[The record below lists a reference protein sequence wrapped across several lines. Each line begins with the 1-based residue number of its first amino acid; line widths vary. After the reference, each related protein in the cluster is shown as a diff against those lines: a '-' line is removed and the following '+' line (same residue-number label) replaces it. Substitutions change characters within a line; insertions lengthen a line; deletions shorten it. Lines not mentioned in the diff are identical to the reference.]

1 MDSLTLSVHAE
12 EKSHS
17 KVGQAVARALS
28 PLTLLIA
35 LAIVQAHTHTK
46 IKIEPLHPPDRC
58 RLCKNPTLHT

>member
-28 PLTLLIA
+28 LTLIA